1 MVGEAD
7 GTSAA
12 DAASAADAVED
23 ADDLAA
29 LRAELDAADALPL
42 EERLALLE
50 RAEATLARAL
60 EGLDGL

>member
-7 GTSAA
+7 GTSAV